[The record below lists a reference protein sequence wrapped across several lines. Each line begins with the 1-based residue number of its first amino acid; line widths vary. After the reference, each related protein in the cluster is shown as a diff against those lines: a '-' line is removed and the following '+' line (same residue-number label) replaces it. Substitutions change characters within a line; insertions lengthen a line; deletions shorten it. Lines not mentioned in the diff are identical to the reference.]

1 MDSLCGITDDCHRHF
16 RQKVRDIL
24 VKLLRKYGFEA
35 ISGMI
40 PSSNT
45 MLHKRLKNIHKMEE
59 SKKKSRELK
68 KSNQPETE
76 DDEFNAKRR
85 PKR

>member
-1 MDSLCGITDDCHRHF
+1 MEALCAMNDDCHRHF

-24 VKLLRKYGFEA
+24 VKLLRKYGVET

-40 PSSNT
+40 PASNVI
-45 MLHKRLKNIHKMEE
+45 LHKRLKNINKLEE
-59 SKKKSRELK
+59 SKKKTREMK
-68 KSNQPETE
+68 KSQQPDVEE
-76 DDEFNAKRR
+76 NEFSATRR